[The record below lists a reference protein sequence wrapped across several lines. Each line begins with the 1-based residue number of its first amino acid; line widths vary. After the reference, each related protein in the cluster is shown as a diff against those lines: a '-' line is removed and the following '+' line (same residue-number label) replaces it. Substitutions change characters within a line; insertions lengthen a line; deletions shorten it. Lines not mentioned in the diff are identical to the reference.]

1 MFSSCDSIMTNFVL
15 LKQVVEK
22 LENSYF
28 EFLTD
33 QQICEQ
39 KNFILQDL
47 ELDTA
52 FKLLT
57 KLEAEIKQDFLE
69 AIADKKKDEL
79 SKQYL
84 QLCRNFRIRIA
95 EYQQPLP
102 KICRKVA
109 LDDILEEVKACFKNA
124 NPVFSKNCSA
134 LKGHFKFRHWYA
146 HGRYFQRT
154 PVPPAPRE
162 VQQLCNEFKQF
173 VFDRK

>member
-1 MFSSCDSIMTNFVL
+1 MFSSCDSIMTNFVF

-57 KLEAEIKQDFLE
+57 KLEAEI
-69 AIADKKKDEL
+69 
-79 SKQYL
+79 
-84 QLCRNFRIRIA
+84 
-95 EYQQPLP
+95 
-102 KICRKVA
+102 
-109 LDDILEEVKACFKNA
+109 
-124 NPVFSKNCSA
+124 
-134 LKGHFKFRHWYA
+134 
-146 HGRYFQRT
+146 
-154 PVPPAPRE
+154 
-162 VQQLCNEFKQF
+162 
-173 VFDRK
+173 